1 MDSYHFSPELQTIWW
16 PKKPHLWWHRDPP
29 VDVGQDLWRPQPQ
42 PGGQPGAA
50 VAVKGLDGKL
60 CKAPLFRRRR
70 VRGTFSK
77 TIRLAPLVASGL
89 EFLSQ
94 TEVCAY
100 TNQNI
105 TIFLSEATVSSP
117 HTKVCCSSSY
127 IHFNRFH
134 IFSQCLNI
142 LSAKKNNFQIWA
154 KISKFQFMD
163 RQPGRI

>member
-1 MDSYHFSPELQTIWW
+1 MYVGEFVLSFTANNIHLSHNLSFIIILPPTQKRRSKPPIYQTCWFLLAQNDLNQPCSQLSPQTTKMTMDSYHFSPELQTIWW

-60 CKAPLFRRRR
+60 CKAPLFRRRM

-94 TEVCAY
+94 TEVCA
-100 TNQNI
+100 
-105 TIFLSEATVSSP
+105 
-117 HTKVCCSSSY
+117 
-127 IHFNRFH
+127 
-134 IFSQCLNI
+134 
-142 LSAKKNNFQIWA
+142 
-154 KISKFQFMD
+154 
-163 RQPGRI
+163 